1 MKTPKPKTLRLK
13 KTVNKSVNKPQSAR
27 GTALMNSLSTGSPQ
41 VPNRLL
47 TLDNPQ
53 DTQIAK
59 LAAEK
64 ALERMRILIWRLEEL
79 EKITGQAI
87 DGLQPMLRNLRHEAF
102 PHFEVNRVS

>member
-1 MKTPKPKTLRLK
+1 MKTPKPKALRLK
-13 KTVNKSVNKPQSAR
+13 KPVNKSVNKPQSAR
-27 GTALMNSLSTGSPQ
+27 GTALIPSLSPACPQ
-41 VPNRLL
+41 LTDRLS
-47 TLDNPQ
+47 TLANPQ

>member
-1 MKTPKPKTLRLK
+1 MKTPKQKPLRLK
-13 KTVNKSVNKPQSAR
+13 KSVNKSVNKQNSAR
-27 GTALMNSLSTGSPQ
+27 GTALITSLSPACAQ

-87 DGLQPMLRNLRHEAF
+87 DSLQPMLRNLRHEAF